1 MSESIGLGE
10 EILTPRLIK
19 ITYHRL
25 PIDTLIKV
33 TKSRDLMPI
42 LNYLRSTSSL
52 DYKECGWAISL
63 TSSSHV
69 IGLTKISEGTHSSTF
84 LFKREI
90 IQIALMTHATAMIII
105 HNHPS
110 GDVEPSPVDLATT
123 KSMQQSFKLFD
134 LKLLDHIILS
144 TESHFS
150 MADEGLLLS

>member
-10 EILTPRLIK
+10 EVLTPRLIK
-19 ITYHRL
+19 ITYDRL

-52 DYKECGWAISL
+52 DYKECGWALSL
-63 TSSSHV
+63 TSSNHV
-69 IGLTKISEGTHSSTF
+69 IGLTKISEGTHSRTF

-90 IQIALMTHATAMIII
+90 VQIALMTHATAMVII

-110 GDVEPSPVDLATT
+110 GEVEPSMVDV
-123 KSMQQSFKLFD
+123 MQTRKIEECFSLFD

-150 MADEGLLLS
+150 MADEGLLL